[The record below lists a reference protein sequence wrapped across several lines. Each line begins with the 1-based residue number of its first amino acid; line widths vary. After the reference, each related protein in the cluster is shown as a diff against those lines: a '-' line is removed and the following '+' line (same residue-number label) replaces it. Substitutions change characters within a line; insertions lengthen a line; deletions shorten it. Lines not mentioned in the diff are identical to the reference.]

1 MQLRY
6 AFSQIP
12 KNMHLIV
19 EIHVTLV
26 CIDVYVFSKRNPL
39 LVTETELPRC
49 HRPGLGSMYKCT
61 DYGRNT

>member
-1 MQLRY
+1 
-6 AFSQIP
+6 
-12 KNMHLIV
+12 MHLIV